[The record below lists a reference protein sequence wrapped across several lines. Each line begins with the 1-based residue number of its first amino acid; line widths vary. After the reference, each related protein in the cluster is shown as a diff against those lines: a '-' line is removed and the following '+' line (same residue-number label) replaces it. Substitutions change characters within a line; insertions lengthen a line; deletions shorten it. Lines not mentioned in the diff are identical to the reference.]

1 MCRYKVTAQNSKGFR
16 EFEIPL
22 EVQVHVP
29 PSAIQYVYQGS
40 ALSGHAQLYSL
51 FAAGTDVH
59 IAPLAAEQ
67 KGTHLEFSV
76 SPALPQGLQLSR
88 ETGVISGTAREVR
101 PKTVY
106 TITAR
111 NKRGD
116 ASTTI
121 QFATV
126 QDHRRV
132 PLEQW
137 TTDMVRVWLKE
148 VLKFTDSHLLEF
160 LGVDGPALLAEPAK
174 TRIAAKV

>member
-1 MCRYKVTAQNSKGFR
+1 LRSLLKCRCTCLQAPSSTSIR
-16 EFEIPL
+16 EAHC
-22 EVQVHVP
+22 QAT
-29 PSAIQYVYQGS
+29 PSYTCC
-40 ALSGHAQLYSL
+40 L
-51 FAAGTDVH
+51 DVH

-67 KGTHLEFSV
+67 QGTHLEFSV

-88 ETGVISGTAREVR
+88 ETGLISGTVREVC

-148 VLKFTDSHLLEF
+148 VLKFTDSDLLEF
-160 LGVDGPALLAEPAK
+160 LGVDGSVLLAEPAK
-174 TRIAAKV
+174 RRIAAKV